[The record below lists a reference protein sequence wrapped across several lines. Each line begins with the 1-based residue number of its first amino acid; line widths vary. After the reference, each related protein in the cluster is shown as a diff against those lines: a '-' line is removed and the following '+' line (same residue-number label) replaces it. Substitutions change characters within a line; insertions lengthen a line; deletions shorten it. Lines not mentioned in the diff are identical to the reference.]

1 MNRKQAFVYF
11 LVGELFTVCSRL
23 RGKENVSGG
32 GQAAL
37 ALLFLQ
43 ALQRT
48 KPPGCP
54 GTGW

>member
-23 RGKENVSGG
+23 RGKQNVSGG